1 MLIVDKAFS
10 NIVISILIEYEYNYL
25 LKSLVRSLSSD
36 TSTVSVKVDKA
47 RWKDELNLMKYYYDI
62 KNNRSLAVCL
72 APIIIANRD
81 INEILNEAVTAY
93 NIMYKNSSSTALS
106 IYVII
111 LYILNEQIKPNL
123 IAYQNDL
130 EDSSEI
136 IEFQRY
142 KINLLMLDDDDKILT
157 FALNN
162 LYNLEDKSFYIKEK
176 ELIIRLRDIVKEK
189 LTNALETIEFNS
201 NIEVLSDYLLNLRNM
216 KIKRKAYEGKINPLD
231 IIQMEINKEYTIPLI
246 GNIKIIKK
254 YFNENIL
261 LIEAV
266 SKSESYTFRFKKAY
280 KKASQVRG
288 YILCT

>member
-123 IAYQNDL
+123 IAYKNDL

-231 IIQMEINKEYTIPLI
+231 IIQMEINKEYALPLI

-266 SKSESYTFRFKKAY
+266 SKSESYTFRFKKA
-280 KKASQVRG
+280 
-288 YILCT
+288 

>member
-123 IAYQNDL
+123 IAYKNDL

-142 KINLLMLDDDDKILT
+142 KINLLMLDDDYKILT

-162 LYNLEDKSFYIKEK
+162 LYNLEDKNFYIKEK

-266 SKSESYTFRFKKAY
+266 SKSESYTFRFKKA
-280 KKASQVRG
+280 
-288 YILCT
+288 

>member
-93 NIMYKNSSSTALS
+93 NIMYKHSSSTALS

-111 LYILNEQIKPNL
+111 LYIFNEQIKPNL

-266 SKSESYTFRFKKAY
+266 SKSENYTFRFKKA
-280 KKASQVRG
+280 
-288 YILCT
+288 

>member
-93 NIMYKNSSSTALS
+93 NIMYKHSSSTALS

-189 LTNALETIEFNS
+189 ITNVLETIEFNS

-266 SKSESYTFRFKKAY
+266 SKSESYTFRFKKA
-280 KKASQVRG
+280 
-288 YILCT
+288 

>member
-62 KNNRSLAVCL
+62 KNNRRLAVCL

-231 IIQMEINKEYTIPLI
+231 IIQMEINKEYALPLI

-266 SKSESYTFRFKKAY
+266 SKSESYTFRFKKA
-280 KKASQVRG
+280 
-288 YILCT
+288 

>member
-176 ELIIRLRDIVKEK
+176 ELIIKLRDIVKEK

-231 IIQMEINKEYTIPLI
+231 IIQMEINKEYALPLI

-266 SKSESYTFRFKKAY
+266 SKSESYTFRFKKA
-280 KKASQVRG
+280 
-288 YILCT
+288 

>member
-231 IIQMEINKEYTIPLI
+231 IIKMEINKEYTIPLI

-266 SKSESYTFRFKKAY
+266 SKSESYTFRFKKA
-280 KKASQVRG
+280 
-288 YILCT
+288 

>member
-142 KINLLMLDDDDKILT
+142 KINLLILDDDDKILT

-189 LTNALETIEFNS
+189 ITNALETIEFNS

-231 IIQMEINKEYTIPLI
+231 IIQMEINKEYTLPLI

-266 SKSESYTFRFKKAY
+266 SKSESYTFRFKKA
-280 KKASQVRG
+280 
-288 YILCT
+288 

>member
-25 LKSLVRSLSSD
+25 LKSLVRSLSSN
-36 TSTVSVKVDKA
+36 TSTVSVRVDKA

-266 SKSESYTFRFKKAY
+266 SKSESYTFRFKKA
-280 KKASQVRG
+280 
-288 YILCT
+288 

>member
-123 IAYQNDL
+123 IAYKNDL

-216 KIKRKAYEGKINPLD
+216 KIKRKAYEANINPLD

-266 SKSESYTFRFKKAY
+266 SKSESYTFRFKKA
-280 KKASQVRG
+280 
-288 YILCT
+288 

>member
-123 IAYQNDL
+123 IAYKNDL

-189 LTNALETIEFNS
+189 LTNALETKDFNS

-231 IIQMEINKEYTIPLI
+231 IIQMEINKEYTLPLI

-266 SKSESYTFRFKKAY
+266 SKSESYTFRFKKA
-280 KKASQVRG
+280 
-288 YILCT
+288 

>member
-123 IAYQNDL
+123 IAYKNDL

-142 KINLLMLDDDDKILT
+142 KINLLMLDDDYKILT

-266 SKSESYTFRFKKAY
+266 SKSESYTFRFKKA
-280 KKASQVRG
+280 
-288 YILCT
+288 

>member
-142 KINLLMLDDDDKILT
+142 KINLLMLVDDDKILT

-231 IIQMEINKEYTIPLI
+231 IIQMEINKEYTLPLI

-266 SKSESYTFRFKKAY
+266 SKSESYTFRFKKA
-280 KKASQVRG
+280 
-288 YILCT
+288 

>member
-142 KINLLMLDDDDKILT
+142 KINLLMLDDDGKILT

-231 IIQMEINKEYTIPLI
+231 IIQMEINKEYTLPLI

-266 SKSESYTFRFKKAY
+266 SKSESYTFRFKKA
-280 KKASQVRG
+280 
-288 YILCT
+288 

>member
-36 TSTVSVKVDKA
+36 TSTVSVRVDKA

-266 SKSESYTFRFKKAY
+266 SKSESYTFRFKKA
-280 KKASQVRG
+280 
-288 YILCT
+288 

>member
-1 MLIVDKAFS
+1 MLIVVKAFS

-231 IIQMEINKEYTIPLI
+231 IIQMEINKEYALPLI

-266 SKSESYTFRFKKAY
+266 SKSESYTFRFKKA
-280 KKASQVRG
+280 
-288 YILCT
+288 

>member
-123 IAYQNDL
+123 IAYKNDL

-142 KINLLMLDDDDKILT
+142 KINLLILDDDDKILT
-157 FALNN
+157 FAINN

-231 IIQMEINKEYTIPLI
+231 IIQMEINKEYTLPLI

-266 SKSESYTFRFKKAY
+266 SKSESYTFRFKKA
-280 KKASQVRG
+280 
-288 YILCT
+288 

>member
-123 IAYQNDL
+123 IAYKNDL

-142 KINLLMLDDDDKILT
+142 KINLLMLDDDYKILT

-231 IIQMEINKEYTIPLI
+231 IIQMEINKEYTLPLI

-266 SKSESYTFRFKKAY
+266 SKSESYTFRFKKA
-280 KKASQVRG
+280 
-288 YILCT
+288 

>member
-47 RWKDELNLMKYYYDI
+47 RLKDELNLMKYYYDI

-266 SKSESYTFRFKKAY
+266 SKSESYTFRFKKA
-280 KKASQVRG
+280 
-288 YILCT
+288 

>member
-176 ELIIRLRDIVKEK
+176 ELIIMLRDIVKEK

-231 IIQMEINKEYTIPLI
+231 IIQMEINKEYALPLI

-266 SKSESYTFRFKKAY
+266 SKSESYTFRFKKA
-280 KKASQVRG
+280 
-288 YILCT
+288 

>member
-231 IIQMEINKEYTIPLI
+231 IIQMEINKEYT
-246 GNIKIIKK
+246 
-254 YFNENIL
+254 
-261 LIEAV
+261 
-266 SKSESYTFRFKKAY
+266 
-280 KKASQVRG
+280 
-288 YILCT
+288 

>member
-93 NIMYKNSSSTALS
+93 NIMYKHSSSTALS

-142 KINLLMLDDDDKILT
+142 KINLLILDDDDKILT

-266 SKSESYTFRFKKAY
+266 SKSESYTFRFKKA
-280 KKASQVRG
+280 
-288 YILCT
+288 

>member
-162 LYNLEDKSFYIKEK
+162 LYNLEDKNFYIKEK

-266 SKSESYTFRFKKAY
+266 SKSESYTFRFKKA
-280 KKASQVRG
+280 
-288 YILCT
+288 

>member
-142 KINLLMLDDDDKILT
+142 KINLLMLDDDYKILT

-231 IIQMEINKEYTIPLI
+231 IIQMEINKEYALPLI

-266 SKSESYTFRFKKAY
+266 SKSEIYTFRFKKA
-280 KKASQVRG
+280 
-288 YILCT
+288 

>member
-189 LTNALETIEFNS
+189 LTNALETKDFNS

-266 SKSESYTFRFKKAY
+266 SKSESYTFRFKKA
-280 KKASQVRG
+280 
-288 YILCT
+288 

>member
-142 KINLLMLDDDDKILT
+142 KINLLILDDDDKILT

-189 LTNALETIEFNS
+189 ITNALETIEFNS

-266 SKSESYTFRFKKAY
+266 SKSESYTFRFKKA
-280 KKASQVRG
+280 
-288 YILCT
+288 

>member
-81 INEILNEAVTAY
+81 INEILNEAATAY

-231 IIQMEINKEYTIPLI
+231 IIQMEINKEYTLPLI

-266 SKSESYTFRFKKAY
+266 SKSESYTFRFKKA
-280 KKASQVRG
+280 
-288 YILCT
+288 

>member
-93 NIMYKNSSSTALS
+93 NIMYKNSSSTSLS

-176 ELIIRLRDIVKEK
+176 ELIIRLRDIVKKK

-231 IIQMEINKEYTIPLI
+231 IIQMEINKEYTLPLI

-266 SKSESYTFRFKKAY
+266 SKSESYTFRFKKA
-280 KKASQVRG
+280 
-288 YILCT
+288 

>member
-93 NIMYKNSSSTALS
+93 NIMFKNSSSTALS

-130 EDSSEI
+130 EDYSEI

-189 LTNALETIEFNS
+189 ITNALETKDFNS

-231 IIQMEINKEYTIPLI
+231 IIQMEINKEYTLPLI

-266 SKSESYTFRFKKAY
+266 SKSESYTFRFKKA
-280 KKASQVRG
+280 
-288 YILCT
+288 

>member
-142 KINLLMLDDDDKILT
+142 KINLLMLDDDYKILT

-231 IIQMEINKEYTIPLI
+231 IIKMEINKEYTIPLI

-266 SKSESYTFRFKKAY
+266 SKSENYTFRFKKA
-280 KKASQVRG
+280 
-288 YILCT
+288 

>member
-93 NIMYKNSSSTALS
+93 NIMYKHSSSTALS

-231 IIQMEINKEYTIPLI
+231 IIQMEINKEYTLPLI

-266 SKSESYTFRFKKAY
+266 SKSESYTFRFKKA
-280 KKASQVRG
+280 
-288 YILCT
+288 

>member
-93 NIMYKNSSSTALS
+93 NIMYKHSSSTALS

-142 KINLLMLDDDDKILT
+142 KINLLILDDDDKILT

-231 IIQMEINKEYTIPLI
+231 IIQMEINKEYTLPLI

-266 SKSESYTFRFKKAY
+266 SKSESYTFRFKKA
-280 KKASQVRG
+280 
-288 YILCT
+288 

>member
-81 INEILNEAVTAY
+81 INEILNEAATAY

-266 SKSESYTFRFKKAY
+266 SKSESYTFRFKKA
-280 KKASQVRG
+280 
-288 YILCT
+288 

>member
-142 KINLLMLDDDDKILT
+142 KINLLMLDDEDKILT

-266 SKSESYTFRFKKAY
+266 SKSESYTFRFKKA
-280 KKASQVRG
+280 
-288 YILCT
+288 

>member
-266 SKSESYTFRFKKAY
+266 SKSDSYTFRFKKA
-280 KKASQVRG
+280 
-288 YILCT
+288 

>member
-36 TSTVSVKVDKA
+36 TSTVSVRVDKA

-93 NIMYKNSSSTALS
+93 NIMYKHSSSTALS

-142 KINLLMLDDDDKILT
+142 KINLLMLDDEDKILT

-231 IIQMEINKEYTIPLI
+231 IIQMEINKEYTLPLI

-266 SKSESYTFRFKKAY
+266 SKSENYTFRFKKA
-280 KKASQVRG
+280 
-288 YILCT
+288 

>member
-142 KINLLMLDDDDKILT
+142 KINLLMLDDDYKILT

-189 LTNALETIEFNS
+189 LTNALETKDFNS

-266 SKSESYTFRFKKAY
+266 SKSESYTFRFKKA
-280 KKASQVRG
+280 
-288 YILCT
+288 

>member
-189 LTNALETIEFNS
+189 LTNALETIEINS

-231 IIQMEINKEYTIPLI
+231 IIQMEINKEYALPLI

-266 SKSESYTFRFKKAY
+266 SKSESYTFRFKKA
-280 KKASQVRG
+280 
-288 YILCT
+288 

>member
-123 IAYQNDL
+123 IAYKNDL

-142 KINLLMLDDDDKILT
+142 KINLLMLDDDYKILT

-231 IIQMEINKEYTIPLI
+231 IIQMEINKEYALPLI

-266 SKSESYTFRFKKAY
+266 SKSESYTFRFKKA
-280 KKASQVRG
+280 
-288 YILCT
+288 